1 MNLMRINMPGDRLRT
16 MLCGLALLSGVGCS
30 ETAGPPAAAG
40 PPATAEPALSGPIEV
55 SGGGMASTPFIYPGL
70 KQPAALPAAEANLPD
85 DARVIGISTAEQ
97 SRAYLVTAL
106 SAMATHVINDV
117 VGGVP
122 ISVTYCDQTDCT
134 RAFTDDR
141 TEPIDL
147 FIGGWMSDEM
157 ALQFQGQ
164 FYLQSADDIP
174 LSDYPFVV
182 TTWQEW
188 RTDHPETDVFTG
200 QSSGARAASP

>member
-1 MNLMRINMPGDRLRT
+1 MILLRRNMPSYRLRS

-30 ETAGPPAAAG
+30 ETAGPPAAA
-40 PPATAEPALSGPIEV
+40 EPALSGPIEI
-55 SGGGMASTPFIYPGL
+55 SGGGMAATPFIYPGL

-106 SAMATHVINDV
+106 SAMTTHVINDV
-117 VGGVP
+117 VGGIPVS
-122 ISVTYCDQTDCT
+122 ITYCDQTDCT

-164 FYLQSADDIP
+164 FYLQSADEIP

-188 RTDHPETDVFTG
+188 RAAHPETDVFTG
-200 QSSGARAASP
+200 QTSGARAASP